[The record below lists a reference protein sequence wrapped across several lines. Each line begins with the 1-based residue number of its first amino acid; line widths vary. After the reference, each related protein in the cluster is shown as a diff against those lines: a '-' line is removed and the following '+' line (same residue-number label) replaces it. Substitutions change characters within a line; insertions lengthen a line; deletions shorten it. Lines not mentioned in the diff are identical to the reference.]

1 MKSLKTFLIVVIGAL
16 VMGVCLMS
24 TFVAYGFARSAAMEI
39 ILDNLGALSES
50 VADYIGAAVD
60 SESSVLEVLAL
71 RDILRSETETL
82 EAKAENLI
90 PVKLLDPGRLDYAI
104 ADISGNAVTTS
115 GAHLNVADRDYF
127 RRALA
132 GETVTTD
139 PVKSRIR
146 EGSFSI
152 IYSTP
157 IRNDANRIIGVLFL
171 EKDAEGL
178 SNILSVIKVG
188 ETGGP
193 YVLSNATGNTIGDS
207 NYANVT
213 SEENIEKQ
221 AVSDS
226 SLKGLAQ
233 HHSVM
238 RTGAVGSSNYFYKGT
253 EYLMA
258 YNQLPDLNW
267 SVVCRAPLKEFTG
280 SITVMLE
287 ILIVMALVLSAV
299 GVAVAVAIALNIS
312 KPIEVISEAM
322 DSISRGDLV
331 IKNIDDKTRIKINS
345 RKDEIGVM
353 GTAMANMLAAITK
366 ITSNILMASRQI
378 EEGSSQISSTSQSV
392 SSGASEQAAS
402 TEEMSATMEQMAAN
416 IRQNADNAS
425 KTQSIA
431 AKTSADSKVGE
442 EAVSHAVD
450 AVKEIAEKIH
460 IVEDIASQ
468 TNLLALNAAIEAARA
483 GEAGKGFA
491 VVASEVRKLAERSQ
505 SAAGEIS
512 ELSART
518 LDSAEKAGTLIK
530 GVVPS
535 IDETSQLVEEIA
547 VACREQD
554 NGAQQVS
561 KAIVQLDTVVQQN
574 ASASEEMAAMAEE
587 LSASART
594 LVETISFF
602 KISDDDSSMGR
613 EEPKSVQKA
622 PSAQVQPHMQKPKT
636 PAGHITG
643 GHVPSSPA
651 SAGNHSTVSDDDFE
665 EF

>member
-16 VMGVCLMS
+16 VMGVCLLS

-39 ILDNLGALSES
+39 ILSNLETLSES
-50 VADYIGAAVD
+50 VSNHIEAAVD
-60 SESSVLEVLAL
+60 AESSVLEVLAL
-71 RDILRSETETL
+71 RDILRMETNSL
-82 EAKAENLI
+82 EAKAQNLI
-90 PVKLLDPGRLDYAI
+90 PVKLLDSGRLDYGV
-104 ADISGNAVTTS
+104 ADVSGNAVLTS
-115 GAHLNVADRDYF
+115 GETANVADRDYF

-139 PVKSRIR
+139 PIKSRTR

-152 IYSTP
+152 VYSTP
-157 IRNDANRIIGVLFL
+157 IRNAANRIIGVLFL

-178 SNILSVIKVG
+178 SKLLAGIKVG

-193 YVLSNATGNTIGDS
+193 YVISNATGNTIGDARY
-207 NYANVT
+207 NNVT
-213 SEENIEKQ
+213 SEENIEKM
-221 AVSDS
+221 AAADS
-226 SLKGLAQ
+226 SLKGLASQ
-233 HHSVM
+233 HSVM
-238 RTGAVGSSNYFYKGT
+238 RTGANGSGDYVYQGT

-258 YNQLPDLNW
+258 YSQIPTLNW
-267 SVVCRAPLKEFTG
+267 TVVCRAPLREFTYR
-280 SITVMLE
+280 ITIMLE
-287 ILIVMALVLSAV
+287 ILIVMALILSAA
-299 GVAVAVAIALNIS
+299 GVAIAVAIAVNIS
-312 KPIEVISEAM
+312 KPIEIICEAL
-322 DSISRGDLV
+322 DCISRGDLV
-331 IKNIDDKTRIKINS
+331 IKNIDDKTRNKVNS
-345 RKDEIGVM
+345 RKDEIGTM
-353 GTAMANMLAAITK
+353 GKAMANMLGALIK
-366 ITSNILMASRQI
+366 ITSNILSASKQI
-378 EEGSSQISSTSQSV
+378 EDGSSQISSTSQSV

-431 AKTSADSKVGE
+431 TKTSADSKVGE
-442 EAVSHAVD
+442 EAVNQALE

-505 SAAGEIS
+505 SAAGEIG
-512 ELSART
+512 ELSAHT
-518 LDSAEKAGTLIK
+518 LDCAEKAGSLIN

-587 LSASART
+587 LSASARS
-594 LVETISFF
+594 LVDTISFF
-602 KISDDDSSMGR
+602 KISDDMAMSD
-613 EEPKSVQKA
+613 EPRPMVQKTA
-622 PSAQVQPHMQKPKT
+622 PVQAPAYTQKPKA
-636 PAGHITG
+636 PVNHIQG
-643 GHVPSSPA
+643 GHVPSAPA
-651 SAGNHSTVSDDDFE
+651 SAGNHSPISDDDFE